1 MSKLRKMKQTVEAKE
16 NFYSPM
22 LMLLQDV
29 KTKAELKEI
38 LKISERAI
46 RNEIAECS
54 MYYAV
59 LATSDKSGYRLAKK
73 IEELSGESLLQELE
87 EVEHQIHE
95 VNSRIKCLKK
105 RLKPLI
111 AYKKVAEKKLLG
123 KTIINKDSE

>member
-59 LATSDKSGYRLAKK
+59 LATSDKSGYRLAKN
-73 IEELSGESLLQELE
+73 INDLHGEALLQELE

-111 AYKKVAEKKLLG
+111 AYKKVAEKKLGG
-123 KTIINKDSE
+123 KL

>member
-1 MSKLRKMKQTVEAKE
+1 MSKLRKMKQTVEAKAKFE
-16 NFYSPM
+16 SPM
-22 LMLLQDV
+22 LSLLDEV
-29 KTKAELKEI
+29 RTKAELKEI

-59 LATSDKSGYRLAKK
+59 IATSDKKGYRLAKN
-73 IEELSGESLLQELE
+73 INDLHGETLLQELE

-111 AYKKVAEKKLLG
+111 AYKKIAEKKRDGNL
-123 KTIINKDSE
+123 